1 MKSCHYIAMVTHVHI
16 NAGKAIHASV
26 GRIALS
32 MCLTCASSGLLQ
44 TCISG
49 LVQIYK
55 RDETFNANEIANS
68 VLGALVA
75 ITGCC
80 PFIEPPWAIL
90 IGRKEGLERGEGGK
104 GASVCVCE

>member
-1 MKSCHYIAMVTHVHI
+1 
-16 NAGKAIHASV
+16 
-26 GRIALS
+26 

-44 TCISG
+44 TTISG

-80 PFIEPPWAIL
+80 PFIEPWFAVL
-90 IGRKEGLERGEGGK
+90 IG
-104 GASVCVCE
+104 CESCPY

>member
-1 MKSCHYIAMVTHVHI
+1 MIKKNSFSNFLVN
-16 NAGKAIHASV
+16 NAVNFVCAPLPSIPPGKTIHAAV
-26 GRIALS
+26 GRIALC

-44 TCISG
+44 TIISG

-80 PFIEPPWAIL
+80 PFIEPWFAVL
-90 IGRKEGLERGEGGK
+90 IG
-104 GASVCVCE
+104 CESCPY